1 MEGKINCTDCIQK
14 KDWAAM
20 LASDELSSNAERI
33 LEIGRFPNDKDS
45 PGRYNHVKFVYTQ

>member
-33 LEIGRFPNDKDS
+33 LEIGGFPNDKDS